1 MKAIIFNGS
10 LERRTQST
18 SRLISD
24 YFSERLKM
32 LGIQTDIFTLADSGI
47 PLFDVTL
54 TRTPL
59 AVERMTQMFTDADLH
74 IWLAPLYHG
83 SIPGVMKNCL
93 DWLEVT
99 ANRYEPY
106 LTDKTVGLVCWADGL
121 QAMQGINAMDSIAKS
136 LRAWPLPFSVPIV
149 RSSLFDTEHS
159 TEISELYS
167 GKFDKLISI
176 ATTKKIESLNHS
188 TFIQPKD

>member
-10 LERRTQST
+10 LERRTLST
-18 SRLISD
+18 SGLISD
-24 YFSERLKM
+24 YFSEHLKK
-32 LGIQTDIFTLADSGI
+32 LGIQTNIFTLADSGI
-47 PLFDVTL
+47 PLFDITL
-54 TRTPL
+54 TKTPL

-99 ANRYEPY
+99 SKWHEPY

-149 RSSLFDTEHS
+149 RSSLFASDNS
-159 TEISELYS
+159 TEISDLYS
-167 GKFDKLISI
+167 GKFNKLISI
-176 ATTKKIESLNHS
+176 ATSKKIENLNS
-188 TFIQPKD
+188 SI